1 MIILDH
7 IDAISRRQECD
18 VLYLEFHPLGAV
30 QGAVYRFEQDAGRD
44 NLLHW
49 LDMHHI
55 AWQACG
61 PIARVDRIEP
71 YRGQVYVN
79 VPYDNALPAYR
90 LLRDALEN
98 PDGTM
103 KHDWVRFMVMPLD
116 YAMCNAAYD
125 VCNFWENWAAMF

>member
-49 LDMHHI
+49 L
-55 AWQACG
+55 
-61 PIARVDRIEP
+61 EP